1 LSSAKDAPQFNK
13 PANKRSSAANP
24 KLTFEIILSRVLRF
38 IIFPLQIKYRIENQ
52 YIGISTPDQEGVRV
66 KVRGSP
72 LDNKRG
78 EVALR
83 RCDLKKDN

>member
-24 KLTFEIILSRVLRF
+24 KLTFEIILSSVLRF
-38 IIFPLQIKYRIENQ
+38 IIFPLQIRYRIENQ
-52 YIGISTPDQEGVRV
+52 YIGISTPDKEGVRV
-66 KVRGSP
+66 KVRGSA
-72 LDNKRG
+72 LDENYR

-83 RCDLKKDN
+83 RCDLKNDS